1 MSSFEL
7 FYEEDEDVLEVTF
20 ATFDE
25 HFARAIPLNDHIT
38 LHTDSTLSTVWGL
51 AFYEY
56 ATLLQ
61 VSETYL
67 DSLRELDTAQA
78 QHVLRLLSVPPA
90 SLFLELFDTGE
101 LRARVK
107 APTLQ
112 SLLYV
117 R

>member
-1 MSSFEL
+1 MASFEL

-38 LHTDSTLSTVWGL
+38 LHTDATMGTVWGL
-51 AFYEY
+51 SFYEY
-56 ATLLQ
+56 KTLLQ

-67 DSLRELDTAQA
+67 DELRGLEEMQA
-78 QHVLRLLSVPPA
+78 RRVLSLLSMPPA
-90 SLFLELFDTGE
+90 SAFLELIAMGE

-107 APTLQ
+107 APSLQTL
-112 SLLYV
+112 LE
-117 R
+117 